1 MTVNKWISLLEWL
14 TCLRIFQKTFKVL
27 SNFAENFHNDE
38 LEVVY
43 EGKTVLLSS
52 LIPPLVFKTV
62 LMSKLD
68 SVNGISISFAKS
80 LRVYIRMVIV
90 RVVKDQFDNY
100 PQLTSYVIKVVE
112 HVILR
117 QEEMFLE
124 RVLKMVKIEKTSYF
138 TRIWFELWTLDLMTR
153 IDVKVNEN
161 IQYIVTYITVHLY
174 LSQHKLVEGCSWK
187 APNQIQF
194 ECSRDQL
201 TLNKMS
207 ILWRRTRNR
216 GSHFT
221 RDLWRSIFNWWK
233 LQILIPQTCNEI
245 LDIPE
250 HILLSDSY
258 KGLFECVVHTTL
270 LANMEI
276 PERLHF

>member
-1 MTVNKWISLLEWL
+1 M
-14 TCLRIFQKTFKVL
+14 RIFQKTFKVL

-138 TRIWFELWTLDLMTR
+138 TRI
-153 IDVKVNEN
+153 
-161 IQYIVTYITVHLY
+161 
-174 LSQHKLVEGCSWK
+174 
-187 APNQIQF
+187 
-194 ECSRDQL
+194 
-201 TLNKMS
+201 
-207 ILWRRTRNR
+207 
-216 GSHFT
+216 
-221 RDLWRSIFNWWK
+221 
-233 LQILIPQTCNEI
+233 
-245 LDIPE
+245 
-250 HILLSDSY
+250 
-258 KGLFECVVHTTL
+258 
-270 LANMEI
+270 
-276 PERLHF
+276 